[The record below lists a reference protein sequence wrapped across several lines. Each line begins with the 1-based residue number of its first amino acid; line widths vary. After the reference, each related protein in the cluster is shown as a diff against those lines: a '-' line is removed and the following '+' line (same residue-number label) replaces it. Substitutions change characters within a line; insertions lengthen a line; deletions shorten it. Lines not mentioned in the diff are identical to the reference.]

1 MPSPTVLLFVN
12 GREKISERKIERERE
27 RKQTKFCINQICFTF
42 IKLLDEENLN
52 ISLI

>member
-27 RKQTKFCINQICFTF
+27 NKLNSVL
-42 IKLLDEENLN
+42 IKYVLH
-52 ISLI
+52 S